1 MGEKP
6 TAGYSI
12 EIQKVK
18 IKGNNVSIYVSEK
31 VPGKEEMVDDV
42 ITYPIVQIKFNH
54 LPSII
59 EIIDYETGENYPCL
73 I

>member
-18 IKGNNVSIYVSEK
+18 IKGNNASIYVSEK
-31 VPGKEEMVDDV
+31 VPGKDEMVDDV
-42 ITYPIVQIKFNH
+42 ITYPFVQVKFNH
-54 LPSII
+54 LPYII
-59 EIIDYETGENYPCL
+59 EIINYETGENYPCL